1 MKPVD
6 ATPKGNVVSLAPAA
20 PQPVA
25 EVVELLE
32 GALESARA
40 GRIIGIALVT
50 AEVGRCEG
58 TAFAVGEG
66 AISTLVCGA
75 ERLKLRLLEVGE

>member
-1 MKPVD
+1 MS
-6 ATPKGNVVSLAPAA
+6 NVVSLAQVAS
-20 PQPVA
+20 QPVA

-40 GRIIGIALVT
+40 GRIIGVALVT

-75 ERLKLRLLEVGE
+75 ERLKLRLLEVGQ